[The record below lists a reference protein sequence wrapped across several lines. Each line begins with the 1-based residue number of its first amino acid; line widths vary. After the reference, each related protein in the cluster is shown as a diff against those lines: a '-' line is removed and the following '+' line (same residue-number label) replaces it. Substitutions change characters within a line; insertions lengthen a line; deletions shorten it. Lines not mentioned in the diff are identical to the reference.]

1 MIGRC
6 HLQCFVFDILQRTSK
21 YVFPSCWNIL
31 ILHQDILF
39 SFLPLAHTLERCC
52 ELSVFMAGGAVDFY
66 YIFFSLFFRCRW
78 LLLLFLLFLL
88 CAIDFYYFFSFL
100 LCAIDFY
107 YFSSSF
113 LLCAIDFYYFFLLFL
128 LGAVGFYSGNLKT
141 LTADMKA
148 LKPTILPAVPR
159 FQDPLSFHFCQCPHI
174 FCHPCCE
181 KSTQL
186 SPGFS
191 TGCMTAASTRQTR
204 AVFSGKRKI
213 NKKDKSPNLEGT
225 SSILP
230 SRQRPES
237 STRDLSGGIQF
248 GTNLSSGWY
257 LFLQNISCWI
267 CKKVWMTLFLNQMAR
282 SVRNRLGGN
291 VRLMIVGSATSPNQY
306 S

>member
-1 MIGRC
+1 MC
-6 HLQCFVFDILQRTSK
+6 H
-21 YVFPSCWNIL
+21 
-31 ILHQDILF
+31 
-39 SFLPLAHTLERCC
+39 
-52 ELSVFMAGGAVDFY
+52 
-66 YIFFSLFFRCRW
+66 W
-78 LLLLFLLFLL
+78 LLLFF
-88 CAIDFYYFFSFL
+88 FFFSFMCHWL
-100 LCAIDFY
+100 L
-107 YFSSSF
+107 
-113 LLCAIDFYYFFLLFL
+113 LFFLLFL

-181 KSTQL
+181 KSPQL

-191 TGCMTAASTRQTR
+191 TGCMTAASTQQTR

-248 GTNLSSGWY
+248 GTNLSSGRY